1 LNGQWCGNRAQ
12 ILFGRCGSFV
22 EPVVVIPDIG
32 GAANEYFVVKN
43 RDAWKQDFEEWLE
56 TSNRDSA
63 FTMSDDESSDEE
75 YEALPPKTR
84 MAEQKR
90 EEQDAKTKVGL
101 NLTRNFRP
109 ATRRQWRPMQS
120 CLGDE

>member
-1 LNGQWCGNRAQ
+1 MVNGVVTELKFYLADVEA
-12 ILFGRCGSFV
+12 FV
-22 EPVVVIPDIG
+22 EPVVIPDIG

-56 TSNRDSA
+56 TSNHDST
-63 FTMSDDESSDEE
+63 FTMSDDESSDERVRNT
-75 YEALPPKTR
+75 KTR
-84 MAEQKR
+84 MAEQKKR
-90 EEQDAKTKVGL
+90 NRMLKTKVGL

>member
-1 LNGQWCGNRAQ
+1 MFVPIEKRSLNGQWCGNRAQ

-56 TSNRDSA
+56 IQPRLHIYD
-63 FTMSDDESSDEE
+63 
-75 YEALPPKTR
+75 
-84 MAEQKR
+84 
-90 EEQDAKTKVGL
+90 V
-101 NLTRNFRP
+101 
-109 ATRRQWRPMQS
+109 
-120 CLGDE
+120 

>member
-56 TSNRDSA
+56 HPTATPHLRCLMMNLRMKS
-63 FTMSDDESSDEE
+63 TKL
-75 YEALPPKTR
+75 YHPKQ
-84 MAEQKR
+84 EWLSKR
-90 EEQDAKTKVGL
+90 RGTG
-101 NLTRNFRP
+101 
-109 ATRRQWRPMQS
+109 
-120 CLGDE
+120 C

>member
-1 LNGQWCGNRAQ
+1 LGVYRPARSPENTGINYGGLDGLQPAVLLSSKVRPTLRKNWGCLIGDVCPNKKKSLNGQWCGNRAQ

-56 TSNRDSA
+56 TSNPTHIYD
-63 FTMSDDESSDEE
+63 
-75 YEALPPKTR
+75 
-84 MAEQKR
+84 
-90 EEQDAKTKVGL
+90 V
-101 NLTRNFRP
+101 
-109 ATRRQWRPMQS
+109 
-120 CLGDE
+120 

>member
-1 LNGQWCGNRAQ
+1 MVNGVVTELKFYLADVEALSNRWW
-12 ILFGRCGSFV
+12 LSL
-22 EPVVVIPDIG
+22 IG

-56 TSNRDSA
+56 TSNRDPHLRCLMMNLRMKS
-63 FTMSDDESSDEE
+63 TKL
-75 YEALPPKTR
+75 YHPKQ
-84 MAEQKR
+84 EWLSKKE